1 MSRCVAKRPV
11 LSPRVPPIA
20 DRRACEQGLPVL
32 MVTARLAQQ
41 PRNASG
47 EALFVADASAVASY
61 NVQSDPGVQR
71 LDILELRSADATTSD
86 ATYSFLQ
93 VRTRGGS
100 GDAEALPEQLT
111 AGLNVESSLQLR
123 TVFPERSRWRQAG
136 RQPRSARRPRPYA
149 LTRRA
154 ARRQMVWQPREGEPA
169 QLGSLALLVEQTT
182 YAVSE
187 DAAAGF
193 ARAWG
198 ELGYNSLGEPGVVRC
213 DLMQEAAR
221 PHVFVAR
228 KVFVS
233 AEAKA
238 AHEASEHLAAW
249 RERVA
254 LNTDNVVGMRPR
266 QLNTVYP
273 HTSPFP
279 LKSGWHTV

>member
-1 MSRCVAKRPV
+1 M
-11 LSPRVPPIA
+11 
-20 DRRACEQGLPVL
+20 L

-61 NVQSDPGVQR
+61 NVQSDPGLQR

-154 ARRQMVWQPREGEPA
+154 ARRGA
-169 QLGSLALLVEQTT
+169 
-182 YAVSE
+182 
-187 DAAAGF
+187 
-193 ARAWG
+193 
-198 ELGYNSLGEPGVVRC
+198 C
-213 DLMQEAAR
+213 
-221 PHVFVAR
+221 
-228 KVFVS
+228 
-233 AEAKA
+233 
-238 AHEASEHLAAW
+238 
-249 RERVA
+249 
-254 LNTDNVVGMRPR
+254 
-266 QLNTVYP
+266 
-273 HTSPFP
+273 
-279 LKSGWHTV
+279 